1 MTLKK
6 AFLRGLLGIPIGVFI
21 SYSITILFAVVEG
34 GYGAN
39 KYSAVTPGLVSQ
51 LGGELNAVVVQ
62 YILSCVLGFAIGTA
76 SAIYQ
81 IENWS
86 ITRQTVVHFLLI
98 SVSSLPIALFCRWI
112 NFTVPSVLSYFLE
125 FALIY
130 FVIWLIQRW
139 YWKRRVEQINA
150 KIQSK

>member
-6 AFLRGLLGIPIGVFI
+6 AILRGLFGIPIGVFI
-21 SYSITILFAVVEG
+21 SYTITIFIAVIEG

-51 LGGELNAVVVQ
+51 MGGELNAVVVQ
-62 YILSCVLGFAIGTA
+62 YILSCVLGFACATA
-76 SAIYQ
+76 SAIYE

-86 ITRQTVVHFLLI
+86 ITRQTVVHFLLV
-98 SVSSLPIALFCRWI
+98 SVSSLPIALCCRWI
-112 NFTVPSVLSYFLE
+112 SYTVPSVLSYFTE

-130 FVIWLIQRW
+130 FIIWLAQRW
-139 YWKRRVEQINA
+139 YWRRRIEQINA